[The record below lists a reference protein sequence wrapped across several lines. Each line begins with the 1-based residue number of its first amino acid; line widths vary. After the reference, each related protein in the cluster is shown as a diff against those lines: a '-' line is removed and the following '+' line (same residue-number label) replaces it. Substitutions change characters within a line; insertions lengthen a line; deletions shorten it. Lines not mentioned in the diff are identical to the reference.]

1 MTKLQRI
8 ASISDLRERAR
19 KRLPRSVFDFID
31 GGAGAGHTRRANQ
44 QDFEKYTLLPRVG
57 VDVSKRDLSQS
68 ILGVSSS
75 MPLILA
81 PTGLSGLYYPK
92 GEILTAKAAH
102 QTGIPFCLSTNSVA
116 SMETISDA
124 VPSSEKWFQ
133 LYFLKDKGLMSSM
146 LTRAKENGYRVL
158 CITLDVPI
166 QGKRDQDI
174 RNGFTIPL
182 KLNHSTLLEVW
193 ARPTWTWNFS
203 KDALIRKQKISFG
216 NFEGHLKISKYKTN
230 AQLIAEL
237 CDASADWNTIREV
250 IEEWNGPV
258 VIKGILDPE
267 DAKLAIQAGAHA
279 IVVSNHGGRQL
290 DQVPSSISAL
300 PKIAEAVAGHAEIIL
315 DSGVTRGTDIAIAL
329 SLGASA
335 CMIGRS
341 CLWGLATDGQTGI
354 LKAIE
359 ILRQELD
366 TSMALLGVTKLH
378 QLKGRACLN
387 LS

>member
-44 QDFEKYTLLPRVG
+44 QDFQKYRLLPRVG

-158 CITLDVPI
+158 CITLDLPI

-174 RNGFTIPL
+174 RNGFTVPL
-182 KLNHSTLLEVW
+182 KLRFSTLLEVLS
-193 ARPTWTWNFS
+193 RPTWTFNF
-203 KDALIRKQKISFG
+203 LMEGGISFG
-216 NFEGHLKISKYKTN
+216 NFEGHIQKDSHRSI
-230 AQLIAEL
+230 AQHIAEL
-237 CDASADWNTIREV
+237 CDASADWNTIHEV

-300 PKIAEAVAGHAEIIL
+300 PKIAETVAGNAEIIL

-329 SLGASA
+329 SLGANA

-378 QLKGRACLN
+378 QLKGRACLEP
-387 LS
+387 

>member
-44 QDFEKYTLLPRVG
+44 QDFQKYRLLPRVG

-158 CITLDVPI
+158 CITLDLPI

-174 RNGFTIPL
+174 RNGFTVPL
-182 KLNHSTLLEVW
+182 KLRFSTLLEVLS
-193 ARPTWTWNFS
+193 RPTWTFNF
-203 KDALIRKQKISFG
+203 LMEGGISFG
-216 NFEGHLKISKYKTN
+216 NFEGHIQKDSHRSI
-230 AQLIAEL
+230 AQHIAEL
-237 CDASADWNTIREV
+237 CDASADWNTIHEV

-300 PKIAEAVAGHAEIIL
+300 PKIAETVAGNAEIIL

-329 SLGASA
+329 SLGANA

-378 QLKGRACLN
+378 QLKGRACSN

>member
-1 MTKLQRI
+1 LTKLQRI

-158 CITLDVPI
+158 CITLDLPI

-174 RNGFTIPL
+174 RNGFTVPL
-182 KLNHSTLLEVW
+182 KLRFSTLLEVLS
-193 ARPTWTWNFS
+193 RPTWTFNF
-203 KDALIRKQKISFG
+203 LMEGGISFG
-216 NFEGHLKISKYKTN
+216 NFEGHIQKDSHRSI
-230 AQLIAEL
+230 AQHIAEL
-237 CDASADWNTIREV
+237 CDASADWNTIHEV

-300 PKIAEAVAGHAEIIL
+300 PKIAETVAGNAEIIL

-329 SLGASA
+329 SLGANA

-378 QLKGRACLN
+378 QLKGRACSN

>member
-31 GGAGAGHTRRANQ
+31 GGVGAGHTRRANQ

-57 VDVSKRDLSQS
+57 VDVSKRDLSQR

-158 CITLDVPI
+158 CITLDLPI

-174 RNGFTIPL
+174 RNGFTVPL
-182 KLNHSTLLEVW
+182 NLRFSTLLEVLS
-193 ARPTWTWNFS
+193 RPTWTFNF
-203 KDALIRKQKISFG
+203 LMEGGISFG
-216 NFEGHLKISKYKTN
+216 NFEGHIQKDSHRSI
-230 AQLIAEL
+230 AQHIAEL
-237 CDASADWNTIREV
+237 CDASADWNTIRKV

-300 PKIAEAVAGHAEIIL
+300 PKIAEAVAGRAEIIL

>member
-158 CITLDVPI
+158 CITLDLPI

-174 RNGFTIPL
+174 RNGFTVPL
-182 KLNHSTLLEVW
+182 KLRFSTLLEVLS
-193 ARPTWTWNFS
+193 RPTWTFNF
-203 KDALIRKQKISFG
+203 LMEGGISFG
-216 NFEGHLKISKYKTN
+216 NFEGHIQKDSHRSI
-230 AQLIAEL
+230 AQHIAEL
-237 CDASADWNTIREV
+237 CDASADWNTIHEV

-300 PKIAEAVAGHAEIIL
+300 PKIAETVAGNAEIIL

-329 SLGASA
+329 SLGANA

-378 QLKGRACLN
+378 QLKGRACLEP
-387 LS
+387 

>member
-1 MTKLQRI
+1 
-8 ASISDLRERAR
+8 
-19 KRLPRSVFDFID
+19 
-31 GGAGAGHTRRANQ
+31 
-44 QDFEKYTLLPRVG
+44 
-57 VDVSKRDLSQS
+57 
-68 ILGVSSS
+68 LGVSSS

-158 CITLDVPI
+158 CITLDLPI

-174 RNGFTIPL
+174 RNGFTVPL
-182 KLNHSTLLEVW
+182 KLRFSTLLEVLS
-193 ARPTWTWNFS
+193 RPTWTFNF
-203 KDALIRKQKISFG
+203 LMEGGISFG
-216 NFEGHLKISKYKTN
+216 NFEGHIQKDSHRSI
-230 AQLIAEL
+230 AQHIAEL
-237 CDASADWNTIREV
+237 CDASADWNTIHEV

-300 PKIAEAVAGHAEIIL
+300 PKIAETVAGNAEIIL

-329 SLGASA
+329 SLGANA

-378 QLKGRACLN
+378 QLKGRACSN